1 MKIPKGLQP
10 LVDDGMVD
18 TVVRSLKS
26 GKEAS
31 VYIVACGGQLRCA
44 KVYKEARQRGF
55 HKLAQYQEGR
65 KTRSSR
71 DARAMG
77 KRGRHGRKVQEAE
90 WKNAEVDA
98 LYRLV
103 GAGVRV
109 PAPHLVH
116 EGVLLMELVQDAHGE
131 PAPRLNDVEVSAEQ
145 ARAWHAFMI
154 AQITRMLYAG
164 LIHGD
169 LSEFNVLLDVDGPV
183 IIDLPQAVNAAGN
196 NNAFAML
203 ERDVNN
209 MRETFGRA
217 APELL
222 ETQYAHE
229 IWKLYEAGEL
239 TPDSVLTG
247 RFAHDPTAP
256 DVNAVLN
263 QIEDERR
270 EAEARERR
278 RAQADAA

>member
-1 MKIPKGLQP
+1 
-10 LVDDGMVD
+10 
-18 TVVRSLKS
+18 
-26 GKEAS
+26 
-31 VYIVACGGQLRCA
+31 
-44 KVYKEARQRGF
+44 
-55 HKLAQYQEGR
+55 
-65 KTRSSR
+65 
-71 DARAMG
+71 
-77 KRGRHGRKVQEAE
+77 
-90 WKNAEVDA
+90 
-98 LYRLV
+98 
-103 GAGVRV
+103 
-109 PAPHLVH
+109 
-116 EGVLLMELVQDAHGE
+116 VLLMELVQDAHGD
-131 PAPRLNDVEVSAEQ
+131 PAPRLNDVDISAEQ
-145 ARAWHAFMI
+145 ARDWHAFMI

-169 LSEFNVLLDVDGPV
+169 LSEFNVLLDVNGPV

-239 TPDSVLTG
+239 TPDSLLTG
-247 RFAHDPTAP
+247 RFAHDSTAP

-278 RAQADAA
+278 REQADAA